1 MLRHS
6 KPIIQDYLRLSLT
19 RCKALGY
26 FVPNATAEGV
36 ITWAQGSDVIASV
49 RFTTDTVNHRCTI
62 AYRKADGEQVT
73 QTVWLRWR
81 SSNLD
86 QGESTGG
93 KVRGYFYFVCPVTGR
108 SCRNLYL
115 VNGRFVSR
123 HAFPHLYEQQ
133 TLSRSR
139 RTDVFRF
146 LTYADKVEQLEQQP
160 RRKYTYR
167 GKPTPFARKVERLN
181 RRAIGWHNSLEEQ
194 AYRLKS

>member
-1 MLRHS
+1 MLHR
-6 KPIIQDYLRLSLT
+6 KPTIQDYLRLSLT

-36 ITWAQGSDVIASV
+36 LTWGQGSDVIASV

-86 QGESTGG
+86 KNVNTWERT
-93 KVRGYFYFVCPVTGR
+93 RGYYYFVCPVTGR

-123 HAFPHLYEQQ
+123 HAFPNLYEQQ
-133 TLSRSR
+133 TLSRKR

-181 RRAIGWHNSLEEQ
+181 RRALGWYSTLEEQ
-194 AYRLKS
+194 AHSLNT

>member
-1 MLRHS
+1 MSHS
-6 KPIIQDYLRLSLT
+6 KPTIQDYLRLNLT
-19 RCKALGY
+19 RCKQMGY

-36 ITWAQGSDVIASV
+36 ITWAQGSDVIASI
-49 RFTTDTVNHRCTI
+49 RFVSDTVNHRCTI
-62 AYRKADGEQVT
+62 EYRTADGEQVT

-81 SSNLD
+81 TSNLD
-86 QGESTGG
+86 KGANTWEKG
-93 KVRGYFYFVCPVTGR
+93 RGFYYFVCPVTGR

-139 RTDVFRF
+139 RNDVFRF

-167 GKPTPFARKVERLN
+167 GTPTPFARKVERLN
-181 RRAIGWHNSLEEQ
+181 RRAIGWYGELEEQ
-194 AYRLKS
+194 AHRIKR

>member
-1 MLRHS
+1 MAHS
-6 KPIIQDYLRLSLT
+6 KPTLQDYLRLNLT

-62 AYRKADGEQVT
+62 AYRTADGEQVT
-73 QTVWLRWR
+73 QTVQLRWR

-86 QGESTGG
+86 KGVTWEKG
-93 KVRGYFYFVCPVTGR
+93 RGFYYFVCPVTGR

-123 HAFPHLYEQQ
+123 FAFKALYETQAESHSQ
-133 TLSRSR
+133 RHNPLFKTLDAWDRLEKLERQKYR
-139 RTDVFRF
+139 R
-146 LTYADKVEQLEQQP
+146 
-160 RRKYTYR
+160 YTYR
-167 GKPTPFARKVERLN
+167 GKPTPYARQVERLLHK
-181 RRAIGWHNSLEEQ
+181 AE
-194 AYRLKS
+194 RLAGQMDRYIERNT

>member
-1 MLRHS
+1 MSHS
-6 KPIIQDYLRLSLT
+6 KPTIQDYLRLNLT

-62 AYRKADGEQVT
+62 AYSTADGEQVT
-73 QTVWLRWR
+73 QTVRLRWR

-86 QGESTGG
+86 KGVNTWEKG
-93 KVRGYFYFVCPVTGR
+93 RGYYYFVCPVTGR

-139 RTDVFRF
+139 RTDVLRF

-181 RRAIGWHNSLEEQ
+181 RRAIGWYSTLEEQ
-194 AYRLKS
+194 AHSLNT

>member
-1 MLRHS
+1 MLHS
-6 KPIIQDYLRLSLT
+6 KPTIQDYLRLNLT

-62 AYRKADGEQVT
+62 AYSTADGEQVT

-86 QGESTGG
+86 KGVNTWEKG
-93 KVRGYFYFVCPVTGR
+93 RGYYYFVCPVTGR

-181 RRAIGWHNSLEEQ
+181 RRAIGWYSTLEEQ
-194 AYRLKS
+194 AHSLNT

>member
-1 MLRHS
+1 MAHS
-6 KPIIQDYLRLSLT
+6 KPTIQDYLRLNLT

-62 AYRKADGEQVT
+62 AYSTADGEQVT
-73 QTVWLRWR
+73 QTVRLRWR

-86 QGESTGG
+86 KGVNTWEKG
-93 KVRGYFYFVCPVTGR
+93 RGYYYFVCPVTGR

-181 RRAIGWHNSLEEQ
+181 RRAIGWYSTLEEQ
-194 AYRLKS
+194 AHSLNT

>member
-1 MLRHS
+1 MSHS
-6 KPIIQDYLRLSLT
+6 KPTIQDYLRLNLT

-26 FVPNATAEGV
+26 FAPNATAEGV
-36 ITWAQGSDVIASV
+36 LTWAQGSDVIASV

-62 AYRKADGEQVT
+62 AYRKTGGEQVV
-73 QTVWLRWR
+73 QTVQLRWR

-86 QGESTGG
+86 KGVTWEKG
-93 KVRGYFYFVCPVTGR
+93 RGFYYFVCPVTGR

-133 TLSRSR
+133 TLSRNR
-139 RTDVFRF
+139 RNDVFCF

-181 RRAIGWHNSLEEQ
+181 RRAIGWYRDIEEQ
-194 AYRLKS
+194 AHRIKR

>member
-1 MLRHS
+1 MAHS
-6 KPIIQDYLRLSLT
+6 KPTLQDYLRLNLT

-62 AYRKADGEQVT
+62 AYSTADGEQVT

-86 QGESTGG
+86 KGVTWEKG
-93 KVRGYFYFVCPVTGR
+93 RGFYYFVCPVTGR

-123 HAFPHLYEQQ
+123 FAFKALYETQ
-133 TLSRSR
+133 TESHSQRDNPLFK
-139 RTDVFRF
+139 TLD
-146 LTYADKVEQLEQQP
+146 AWDKLEQLERQKY
-160 RRKYTYR
+160 RRYTYR
-167 GKPTPFARKVERLN
+167 GKPTPYARRVDRLLRKAERLTGQTD
-181 RRAIGWHNSLEEQ
+181 RYIERHT
-194 AYRLKS
+194 

>member
-1 MLRHS
+1 MSHS
-6 KPIIQDYLRLSLT
+6 KPTIQDYLRLNLT

-62 AYRKADGEQVT
+62 AYSTADGEQVT
-73 QTVWLRWR
+73 QTVRLRWR

-86 QGESTGG
+86 KGVNTWEKG
-93 KVRGYFYFVCPVTGR
+93 RGYYYFVCPVTGR

-181 RRAIGWHNSLEEQ
+181 RRAIGWYSTLEEQ
-194 AYRLKS
+194 AHSLNT

>member
-1 MLRHS
+1 MAHS
-6 KPIIQDYLRLSLT
+6 KPTIQDYLRLNLT

-62 AYRKADGEQVT
+62 AYSTADGEQVT

-86 QGESTGG
+86 KGVTWEKG
-93 KVRGYFYFVCPVTGR
+93 RGFYYFVCPVTGR

-123 HAFPHLYEQQ
+123 FAFKALYETQ
-133 TLSRSR
+133 TESHSQRDNPLFK
-139 RTDVFRF
+139 TLD
-146 LTYADKVEQLEQQP
+146 AWDKLEQLERQKY
-160 RRKYTYR
+160 RRYTYR
-167 GKPTPFARKVERLN
+167 GKPTPYARRVDRLLRKAERLTGQTD
-181 RRAIGWHNSLEEQ
+181 RYIERHT
-194 AYRLKS
+194 